1 MKDLVLMM
9 AQALVDKPEEV
20 EINEVNKLL
29 KQFVQMQKMMK
40 KLSSGKGRG
49 FDFGGMMG
57 GRGLSPF

>member
-1 MKDLVLMM
+1 
-9 AQALVDKPEEV
+9 
-20 EINEVNKLL
+20 
-29 KQFVQMQKMMK
+29 MQKMMK